1 MNIIIALGLVIPILT
16 LFIIFMYSVHKCTK
30 GKGTEVIPTWVS
42 IIYMLSIFVLGLTL
56 GTFL

>member
-30 GKGTEVIPTWVS
+30 GKGNEIIPTWILV
-42 IIYMLSIFVLGLTL
+42 IFVLSVYVLGITL
-56 GTFL
+56 GTFI